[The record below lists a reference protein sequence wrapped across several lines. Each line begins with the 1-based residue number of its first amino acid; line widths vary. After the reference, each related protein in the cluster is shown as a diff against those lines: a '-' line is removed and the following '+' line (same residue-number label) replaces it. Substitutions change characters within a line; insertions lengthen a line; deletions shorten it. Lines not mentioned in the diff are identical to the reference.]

1 MSDGFPREH
10 ERKRQEHPEREEGGE
25 SGEVSTCGSRGASSA
40 EKCSD
45 VDDAPED
52 VLPAGA
58 YDPYVQDSG
67 AFAAFGRAMGAI
79 TVVYGHDGAGG
90 AEMGAEGE

>member
-1 MSDGFPREH
+1 MDFHASTNGNVRNTL
-10 ERKRQEHPEREEGGE
+10 RGRRGGR
-25 SGEVSTCGSRGASSA
+25 GGRGARADRGALRQQRHA
-40 EKCSD
+40 ELS
-45 VDDAPED
+45 DDAPED

-58 YDPYVQDSG
+58 YDPHVQDPG
-67 AFAAFGRAMGAI
+67 GFAARGRAMGAI